1 MGHESRCLRILWR
14 KCRFDRD
21 RSRENKHLPDP
32 AAGGIGEICMILTVD
47 IGNSN
52 IVLGAVEGEQILFEA
67 RLRTD
72 PTKTSDEYCIDLKMI
87 LEVYGVKPSDI
98 EGSIIA
104 SVVPQVLN
112 SIKTALKKLTGKD
125 ALVVGPGLKTGLNI
139 KIENPAQTGADL
151 VVGCVAALRQHKPPM
166 IVIDMGTATTM
177 IALDETGAFIGGS
190 ISPGVKISMD
200 ALTGR
205 TALLPGLQLDQ
216 PKKAIGRNTIDCMR
230 SGIMLGAACMLD
242 GMVQRME
249 EELGCK
255 TTVVVTG
262 GIARFVI
269 PMCRT
274 PMIYDKDLLLK
285 GLLALYRD
293 NTKH

>member
-1 MGHESRCLRILWR
+1 
-14 KCRFDRD
+14 
-21 RSRENKHLPDP
+21 
-32 AAGGIGEICMILTVD
+32 MILAVD

-52 IVLGAVEGEQILFEA
+52 IVIGGMEDQQILFEA

-72 PTKTSDEYCIDLKMI
+72 ATKTSDEYCIDLKMI
-87 LEVYGVKPSDI
+87 LEVYEVDAKTI
-98 EGSIIA
+98 EGAIIS

-112 SIKTALKKLTGKD
+112 SIKTAIMKLIHKEP
-125 ALVVGPGLKTGLNI
+125 LVVGPGLKTGLNI
-139 KIENPAQTGADL
+139 KIDNPAQTGADL
-151 VVGCVAALRQHKPPM
+151 VVGCVAALREHKPPM

-177 IALDETGAFIGGS
+177 IALDETGAFIGGC
-190 ISPGVKISMD
+190 IAPGVKISMD

-230 SGIMLGAACMLD
+230 SGIMMGSACMLD

-249 EELGCK
+249 EELGAK
-255 TTVVVTG
+255 ATVVVTG
-262 GIARFVI
+262 GIARFVT

-285 GLLALYRD
+285 GLATLYRE
-293 NTKH
+293 NVKH